1 MLQARLAKGALFA
14 GLLLL
19 PLAALGPAGCGGVPR
34 NAART
39 RYSKQ
44 LEHAQPYY
52 KTLRTGIFSRTVTLQ
67 PESYAWQLLQ
77 SVAKHWDAL
86 DDLASAEKLAAFLD
100 AQKLQPLALR
110 VRQALKAGLRERPK
124 NADPALEAGAIKQGL
139 LEAYKRLEREG
150 D

>member
-1 MLQARLAKGALFA
+1 MAQLFGLDKIALLVALAL
-14 GLLLL
+14 
-19 PLAALGPAGCGGVPR
+19 AGCGGVPS

-52 KTLRTGIFSRTVTLQ
+52 KTLRTGIFSRAVTLQ

-77 SVAKHWDAL
+77 SVARHWDAL
-86 DDLASAEKLAAFLD
+86 DGIESAEKLAAFLD
-100 AQKLQPLALR
+100 GQKLSALALR
-110 VRQALKAGLRERPK
+110 VRQALAAGRTERPK
-124 NADPALEAGAIKQGL
+124 NANPALEAGAIKQGL

>member
-1 MLQARLAKGALFA
+1 MLQAGLGKVTLLVCLLVFLLA
-14 GLLLL
+14 GLGLTS
-19 PLAALGPAGCGGVPR
+19 CGGVPK

-39 RYSKQ
+39 RYSRQ

-52 KTLRTGIFSRTVTLQ
+52 KTLRTGIFSRAVTLQ

-100 AQKLQPLALR
+100 AQKLGPLALR

-124 NADPALEAGAIKQGL
+124 NANPTLEAGAIKQGL